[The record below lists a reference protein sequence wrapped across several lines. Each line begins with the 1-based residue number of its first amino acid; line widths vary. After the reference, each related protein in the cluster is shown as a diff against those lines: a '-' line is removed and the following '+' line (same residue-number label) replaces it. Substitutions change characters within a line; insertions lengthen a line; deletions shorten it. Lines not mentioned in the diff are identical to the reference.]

1 MKYLLFIIFLLLI
14 GDVFAQDTLPP
25 PPPPPTTPQIT
36 DTTTRSTAVVRPRP
50 VRRKVA
56 PKIDSTKIPADTI
69 FVVADSLQKVNRP
82 VMLADSILVFPS
94 WASPDQRTFF
104 RFTDPLEYSITEK
117 QWQGKEKIFYA
128 IIALLLFFALIKNGF
143 QRYLVDLFRTFF
155 RTTVKQRQVKEQLL
169 QSPLPSLLLNIF
181 FLISGGLFLA
191 LLFEYFRLA
200 GDLNFWLLFLYC
212 MAGLVGI
219 YGIKYLSLKL
229 LGWIF
234 QVSEVIDG
242 YIFIVFT
249 TNKIIGMAVLPFLVI
264 LAFSYGF
271 INDIAMNLSLIVI
284 AGLFAYRFF
293 LSYVSLR
300 KQVQISFFH
309 FFLYLCAFEVAP
321 LLLINKLLFRF
332 LQETT

>member
-1 MKYLLFIIFLLLI
+1 MKYLFFIFFILI
-14 GDVFAQDTLPP
+14 VGDLFAQDSIPP
-25 PPPPPTTPQIT
+25 PPPPDPPQVT
-36 DTTTRSTAVVRPRP
+36 DTPTRSIVVTKPRP
-50 VRRKVA
+50 VRRVVV
-56 PKIDSTKIPADTI
+56 PKKDSTIIPADTA
-69 FVVADSLQKVNRP
+69 FVKNDSIQKANRP
-82 VMLADSILVFPS
+82 VMLADTLLLFPS
-94 WASPDQRTFF
+94 WASPGQRSFF
-104 RFTDPLEYSITEK
+104 RFSDPLEYSITEK

-128 IIALLLFFALIKNGF
+128 IIALLIFFALIKNGF

-200 GDLNFWLLFLYC
+200 SDLNFWILFLYC
-212 MAGLVGI
+212 MAGLVSI
-219 YGIKYLSLKL
+219 YGIKYLTLKL

-249 TNKIIGMAVLPFLVI
+249 TNKIIGIAVLPFVVI

-271 INDIAMNLSLIVI
+271 INEIALNLSIVVI
-284 AGLFAYRFF
+284 ASLFAYRFF

-300 KQVQISFFH
+300 KQVNISFFH
-309 FFLYLCAFEVAP
+309 FFLYLCAFEIAP